1 MYGDYSYISPE
12 SITPYSTMP
21 IDEIETVGS
30 AVLGVFA
37 GVAAVMSIFAIIVGI
52 LTIIANW
59 KIFTK
64 AGEKGWKSLIPIY
77 NSVVLFKIAGL
88 SPLWIFGYF
97 ASIIP
102 VIGWIAVLGLTIYL
116 MYNLAKAFG
125 KDSAFTVGL
134 VLLNTIFMMI
144 LAFGKSEYQLNKN
157 NTANSQETI

>member
-21 IDEIETVGS
+21 IDEIETNGS
-30 AVLGVFA
+30 AVFGVFA
-37 GVAAVMSIFAIIVGI
+37 GIAAVMFIIGLIVGI

-64 AGEKGWKSLIPIY
+64 VGEKGWKSLIPIY
-77 NSVVLFKIAGL
+77 NTVILFKIAGL
-88 SPLWIFGYF
+88 SPLLIFVYF
-97 ASIIP
+97 ASVIP
-102 VIGWIAVLGLTIYL
+102 FVGWIAVLGLTIYL
-116 MYNLAKAFG
+116 MNNLAKAFG

-144 LAFGKSEYQLNKN
+144 LGFGKSEYQLNK
-157 NTANSQETI
+157 TELSE

>member
-12 SITPYSTMP
+12 SISSYSTIP
-21 IDEIETVGS
+21 IDEIEIIGS
-30 AVLGVFA
+30 AVFGILA
-37 GVAAVMSIFAIIVGI
+37 GIAAVMVIVGLI
-52 LTIIANW
+52 VGVLTIIANW

-77 NSVVLFKIAGL
+77 NTVTLFKIAGL

-97 ASIIP
+97 ASAIP
-102 VIGWIAVLGLTIYL
+102 FIGWIAVLGLTIYL

-144 LAFGKSEYQLNKN
+144 LGFGKSEYQLNK
-157 NTANSQETI
+157 TEVTEITE

>member
-1 MYGDYSYISPE
+1 MYGDYSYILPE

-21 IDEIETVGS
+21 IDEIETIGS

-77 NSVVLFKIAGL
+77 NTIILFKIAGL
-88 SPLWIFGYF
+88 SPLLIFVYF
-97 ASIIP
+97 ASVIP
-102 VIGWIAVLGLTIYL
+102 FVGWIAVFGLTIYL
-116 MYNLAKAFG
+116 MYL
-125 KDSAFTVGL
+125 
-134 VLLNTIFMMI
+134 II
-144 LAFGKSEYQLNKN
+144 Y
-157 NTANSQETI
+157 